1 MALAVV
7 TGSNSGIGLAT
18 AVALARA
25 SHTVAAAMRNL
36 DRGAEIRKIAEEE
49 KLPIR
54 LAALDVDDDASV
66 HAAFAEVVAQH
77 GPVDVLST
85 TRA

>member
-25 SHTVAAAMRNL
+25 SHTVVAATRNL
-36 DRGAEIRKIAEEE
+36 ERGAEIRKIAEEE
-49 KLPIR
+49 KLR
-54 LAALDVDDDASV
+54 V
-66 HAAFAEVVAQH
+66 HLQS
-77 GPVDVLST
+77 ST
-85 TRA
+85 STMTPLYARPSAK